1 MTGASKITLT
11 VYPIIIFVTFIIIKV
26 INLRLHHM
34 FDGEESNELESN
46 KDKDIEE
53 GNTGSINASINDGEA
68 KRTEEIELDVLKKPQ
83 SESSETK
90 CDDEE
95 ITAEKETSSNG
106 NADGN
111 TNGDAV
117 SCNPANPVRT
127 ILEEADDY
135 ELEEGEVRF
144 LPMGAGQDN
153 LEVIMFLII
162 SGTMNGKCIIEVTS
176 FYFTKSSRHRTDNTV
191 CTYVCTS
198 FPLN

>member
-1 MTGASKITLT
+1 
-11 VYPIIIFVTFIIIKV
+11 
-26 INLRLHHM
+26 M

-53 GNTGSINASINDGEA
+53 GNTGSINASSNDEEA

-90 CDDEE
+90 YGDEE
-95 ITAEKETSSNG
+95 NTSEKENSSS
-106 NADGN
+106 GN
-111 TNGDAV
+111 TNDNANGNTNDNAV

-144 LPMGAGQDN
+144 LPIGTEPDT
-153 LEVIMFLII
+153 LEVMFLILHDVSPYSNYFGFI
-162 SGTMNGKCIIEVTS
+162 SMGYVLLKPYPFIHQIFKVKNIKGLQIINCLINIHKIKVGS
-176 FYFTKSSRHRTDNTV
+176 CNRCS
-191 CTYVCTS
+191 
-198 FPLN
+198 

>member
-1 MTGASKITLT
+1 
-11 VYPIIIFVTFIIIKV
+11 
-26 INLRLHHM
+26 M

-68 KRTEEIELDVLKKPQ
+68 KRTEEIELNVLKKPQ

-95 ITAEKETSSNG
+95 NTSQKEALSNG
-106 NADGN
+106 NADSN
-111 TNGDAV
+111 ANGDAV

-144 LPMGAGQDN
+144 LPIGAGQDN
-153 LEVIMFLII
+153 LEVIFFDDIWL
-162 SGTMNGKCIIEVTS
+162 KA
-176 FYFTKSSRHRTDNTV
+176 
-191 CTYVCTS
+191 
-198 FPLN
+198 